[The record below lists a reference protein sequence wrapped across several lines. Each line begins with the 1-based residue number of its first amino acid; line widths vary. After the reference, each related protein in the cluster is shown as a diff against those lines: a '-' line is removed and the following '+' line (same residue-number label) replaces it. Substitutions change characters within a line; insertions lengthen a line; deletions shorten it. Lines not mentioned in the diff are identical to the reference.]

1 MRNYEPPVQYVVISE
16 VYYNP
21 FRDGEWV
28 EIYNPT
34 GRAIDLS
41 NYKIGDAERPDSFEG
56 MVKFPPG
63 TTIPGQGVLVIAY
76 NGNRVPDADF
86 ELYDF
91 NPAIPEMLDYP
102 AWGDPK
108 YDWGLNNQG
117 DQVLLLGPNDNRV
130 DVVVWG
136 TATYPGVVPHPGA
149 EKSTHSLQRYP
160 PGYDTNDCAFDFRS
174 FPTSIG
180 EVLFP

>member
-1 MRNYEPPVQYVVISE
+1 
-16 VYYNP
+16 
-21 FRDGEWV
+21 
-28 EIYNPT
+28 
-34 GRAIDLS
+34 
-41 NYKIGDAERPDSFEG
+41 
-56 MVKFPPG
+56 
-63 TTIPGQGVLVIAY
+63 
-76 NGNRVPDADF
+76 
-86 ELYDF
+86 
-91 NPAIPEMLDYP
+91 
-102 AWGDPK
+102 
-108 YDWGLNNQG
+108 
-117 DQVLLLGPNDNRV
+117 V